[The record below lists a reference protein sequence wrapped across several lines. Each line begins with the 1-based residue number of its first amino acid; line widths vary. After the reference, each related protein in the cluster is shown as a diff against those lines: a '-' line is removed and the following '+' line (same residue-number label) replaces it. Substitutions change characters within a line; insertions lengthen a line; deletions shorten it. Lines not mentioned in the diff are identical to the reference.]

1 MDGVRVFHDER
12 VGYRWLDSDALDI
25 WCQEEPTLRTSRQ
38 IWADFER
45 RGCGQQDAS
54 FPGFQLWGKEIRCYR
69 VHVRKATTPG
79 KNKASKDA
87 VSLKVGWGSD
97 ESNLHP
103 GRWDT
108 TSLCISGCGTTCHGG
123 YGRPWCYVGDRYGEH
138 EPGNVAHEAS
148 PVSGKYKPYFEAG
161 YTIETG
167 VRLNQKGTI
176 DIYYR
181 VNDGYAGWDVASP
194 QATLES
200 GAAFT
205 IPWKGG
211 ESLLPSVAGGINFGP
226 EWEVT
231 VDFNCSPDFK
241 ELLGISSPLA
251 PPAKRQRFD
260 DASSS
265 DARKKCAECGE
276 EGGPEAK
283 FCSQCGHRFDNS
295 TDVEVISF
303 TLDGEEVLFNEDD
316 WEEFRRIVCERDRA
330 MDVKREDGYQK
341 RSDVIEVN
349 LDQVRARIEFDG
361 PLFNEFMRKVID
373 SVAVEIK
380 MEVSGSFTTKD
391 GRLGHKA
398 LDLCLEHGADC
409 KHSDIDKFFN
419 IQRDMGGLR
428 QSCKAFHQT
437 FTARRTKEAEKLLKS
452 AEDKGPALSY
462 DVHLL
467 SHWNEL
473 QLTGREGKHL
483 EPF

>member
-123 YGRPWCYVGDRYGEH
+123 YGRPWYYVGDRY
-138 EPGNVAHEAS
+138 
-148 PVSGKYKPYFEAG
+148 GKYKPYFEAG

-251 PPAKRQRFD
+251 PPAKRQRLD

-316 WEEFRRIVCERDRA
+316 WEEFGRIVCERARA

-341 RSDVIEVN
+341 RSDVVEVN
-349 LDQVRARIEFDG
+349 LDQVRCLQTNISRCFRNGQPIHGLIEKLEKRDVHPRHTDWLILRIAKACWYDRAQRCSIEKYYTFDHRRLWCLWKTGFTKVRARIEFDG
-361 PLFNEFMRKVID
+361 PLFNEFMRKAASSFEGTHPKDLRIGD
-373 SVAVEIK
+373 RKSVV
-380 MEVSGSFTTKD
+380 
-391 GRLGHKA
+391 
-398 LDLCLEHGADC
+398 
-409 KHSDIDKFFN
+409 
-419 IQRDMGGLR
+419 
-428 QSCKAFHQT
+428 
-437 FTARRTKEAEKLLKS
+437 
-452 AEDKGPALSY
+452 
-462 DVHLL
+462 
-467 SHWNEL
+467 
-473 QLTGREGKHL
+473 
-483 EPF
+483 